1 MDRKNELEEKKK
13 KLALMRQA
21 KQDNLQRVFTFIF

>member
-13 KLALMRQA
+13 KLAQMREA
-21 KQDNLQRVFTFIF
+21 KQRVKF

>member
-21 KQDNLQRVFTFIF
+21 KADNLIRVLF